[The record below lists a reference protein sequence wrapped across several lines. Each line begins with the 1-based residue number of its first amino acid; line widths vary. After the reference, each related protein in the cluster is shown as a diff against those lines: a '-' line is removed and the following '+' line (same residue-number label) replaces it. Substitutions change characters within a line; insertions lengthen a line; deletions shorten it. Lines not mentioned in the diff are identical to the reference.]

1 MRVSINTQAILL
13 LTAPLLLG
21 KNASPTKILSLQE
34 YIQLTRQLKGLKCAP
49 ADLLGPERLTILE
62 KCQARL
68 DVERVNA
75 LLDRGL
81 LLSQAVE
88 RWYTRGLW
96 VLSRADAM
104 YPRRLKERLKEA
116 CPPILY
122 GCGNPQILL
131 GGGLAVVG
139 SRNVDESLLQYAEQV
154 GALASQAGQFVV
166 SGGARGIDQA
176 AMLGAL
182 RNGGRVV
189 GILGDSLEKTALQVH
204 YREGLAQGRLALI
217 SPFDPGAGFQVGHA
231 MQRNKYLY
239 AMADAALVVSSDFKK
254 GGTWAGALEQLEKY
268 RFCSVFVRPGEE
280 KGLAGLKER
289 GAVLWPEPKSADE
302 LIASLSQRAV
312 CYSDP
317 LQMQF
322 DFVACDKPVSARE
335 RLLATVSELLTQ
347 YSGELTPDSVGD
359 FLGVSH
365 DQARLWLESG
375 DFRTVDV
382 CRVEAP

>member
-1 MRVSINTQAILL
+1 MRVSVNTQAILL

-21 KNASPTKILSLQE
+21 KNGSPTKILSLQE
-34 YIQLTRQLKGLKCAP
+34 YVQLTRQLKELKCAP

-68 DVERVNA
+68 EVERVSA

-81 LLSQAVE
+81 LLSQALE

-96 VLSRADAM
+96 VFSRADAM

-122 GCGNPQILL
+122 GCGNPQLLL

-139 SRNVDESLLQYAEQV
+139 SRNVDERLLHYAEEV
-154 GALASQAGQFVV
+154 GAVAAQAGQFVV

-182 RNGGRVV
+182 RKGGRVV
-189 GILGDSLEKTALQVH
+189 GILGDSLERTALQAH
-204 YREGLAQGRLALI
+204 YREGLAEGRLALI

-239 AMADAALVVSSDFKK
+239 AMADAALVVNSDFQK
-254 GGTWAGALEQLEKY
+254 GGTWAGAIEQLEKY
-268 RFCSVFVRPGEE
+268 HFCSVFVRPSPE
-280 KGLAGLKER
+280 KGLVGLKDR
-289 GAVLWPEPKSADE
+289 GALVWPEPKSAE
-302 LIASLSQRAV
+302 EFTGSLSQRSV
-312 CYSDP
+312 CYP
-317 LQMQF
+317 ETLQMQF
-322 DFVACDKPVSARE
+322 DFVASDKPISPRE
-335 RLLATVSELLTQ
+335 RLLATVAELLTQ
-347 YSGELTPDSVGD
+347 YSGERTPENVGR
-359 FLGVSH
+359 FLGVTS

-375 DFRTVDV
+375 GFGT
-382 CRVEAP
+382 VEA